1 MKKKNLFVGLLLASA
16 VFSLAACTDNKP
28 AKTGDKT
35 TDVTPTTDKPVT
47 PTSTGETPKPTQTS
61 EAPKEKFTV
70 SFESNGGS
78 AVADIIDVESG
89 SKISKPAD
97 PTKEATDEFEY
108 EFIGWFNEDLSEAFD
123 FENTPIVGTITLYAK
138 WNEVIKPQLTVNK
151 TGLKQ
156 FYQIGDDID
165 LEGISFTLKTAD
177 GAETLGIEDVKLNIK
192 EFDSSKLGE
201 YTIYVTLKSNENY
214 TTSYK
219 VFVCEEDY
227 SDYQA
232 ISTAKEFNDFRYSI
246 TAAGKY
252 MLTND
257 IDLDGIELA
266 ATTVTLMGEFNGN
279 GHTIANAIYREN
291 ASVKTGILTK
301 YLGDGAVVTNVRFDN
316 CVADQALETLG
327 IISGMGSG
335 NITVSKVQ
343 FSGCSVTCN
352 NYAGFILGRIDAAKT
367 VLTMSEITCKNGC
380 KSNVSNYGGTLIGDV
395 DKADKDTRTV
405 VNIFDCDLD
414 IELTGSNQNGGFL
427 SGRLRSNTN
436 LNIENV
442 VIRNAVLPA
451 ATGLICGGG
460 DNNATNSTVTV
471 KNLYVANTNAEK
483 LQSCALQ
490 TGTNPVTSFQITYT
504 NSYMNSVSLEKVTDN
519 TVNGVTYFTG
529 IATAD
534 ATVTWLDE
542 SLNLDFGAEGK
553 WTLEENDQTKFR
565 LVASSTNVKSDD
577 AKIAR
582 FKVTTANAVV
592 RFEKGTKFDPTGL
605 AVTGIYS
612 DGVNLPLT
620 LGVDY
625 ELDTTAFN
633 MDAAGI
639 YEIIIKSTENPEVT
653 ATYSVEV
660 VEQTGFVVDTQ
671 FAKLAYFVGD
681 EIDLKK
687 LLVYSTW
694 TDGKTLLTSKY
705 TTNSEELDLTTAG
718 AKELIVSMVGFDDVK
733 VRISVVDTKP
743 IVVDNHAYINVDANA
758 NVTYAG
764 EKVNGVETF
773 NTINEAVEYLVS
785 ADLDADVNKVMY
797 IAAGTYHEK
806 ITIPASLKNL
816 KIVGESR
823 ENSIIEYDAVED
835 TVDPITG
842 AKYVMNCATL
852 HVEAEGFGLENITV
866 NNSFDYKNLNTKFG
880 NPQGFALTIN
890 ADGAVI
896 DNVTLYGNQDTLFFK
911 KGRVY
916 LKDSTI
922 MGNIDFIFGEN
933 DGIAFFDQCKIVA
946 VGKSDKP
953 QSNNGYVTAMK
964 GDATNHPTYG
974 YVFYKCELTDD
985 GNVLDGAMSL
995 GRPWGAGATVTYIEC
1010 SFSAA
1015 YSTAAYGTGKSRWYD
1030 MSGNKPQDAN
1040 FAEYGSTGDGAITEA
1055 VVGGSILTKDQAD
1068 NYTPENTFAAANG
1081 GVTWT
1086 SGAFDY
1092 ASAYAALKAMAAK
1105 TAPESIEVASDTVTV
1120 YEGGSFNLNTFVKP
1134 WNANNKEVTY
1144 VIGNTEAISYNNGI
1158 ITGLKAGESTTITL
1172 TCGSLTKVINV
1183 TVAVGT
1189 FYEVQ
1194 FITDG
1199 TAVATQTVLE
1209 NESIEEVET
1218 TLAGCKFAGWY
1229 KDEAYTEEFD
1239 VTSPITESTKLYAKF
1254 LNLLTYAYNNAADG
1268 VRDDT
1273 SVATANSDY
1282 HTSLGGDGNVKS
1294 GDDYIKVPVIA
1305 ANGYLQFNVKGYTK
1319 SVTIDLMG
1327 STSGTNNET
1336 SINAVAYDAAGNAL
1350 KTETF
1355 VLCKS
1360 KINTRSVI
1368 NLEADSNIAYVRIVN
1383 TYTKQI
1389 AILTAEVT
1397 YERNATEKS
1406 NTFVTFG
1413 NDGNADV
1420 ANAAIDLTGATISDP
1435 KDGGAKVAGTI
1446 TVDVKAGGVVYV
1458 SSYQY
1463 YANFSIKN
1471 GETVLATFEKQSGY
1485 YQVTEDTTL
1494 TIESTGYLKGIYVLY
1509 QTSSNGW
1516 KFGNTVVP
1524 AELKVTLQK
1533 ASLVTSDGLVSDA
1546 TWSDGSSTTKIDY
1559 TNNGSYSQNNNHSF
1573 VLFVAPAGSTVT
1585 VVSYKGGISINGTA
1599 IGPNEDTSLGD
1610 NVTTVI
1616 NVTAPQLILIEA
1628 TSNTYLASITI
1639 A

>member
-1 MKKKNLFVGLLLASA
+1 MKKKNLLLGVLLASA
-16 VFSLAACTDNKP
+16 VFSLASCTKEKKP
-28 AKTGDKT
+28 TE
-35 TDVTPTTDKPVT
+35 TDKPTETSET
-47 PTSTGETPKPTQTS
+47 PKTTTGETPKPTETGEKPTETS
-61 EAPKEKFTV
+61 VAPVEKFTV
-70 SFESNGGS
+70 TFNSNGGS
-78 AVADIIDVESG
+78 DVAAIADVEAG
-89 SKISKPAD
+89 SKISAPTA

-108 EFIGWFNEDLSEAFD
+108 EFVGWFNEALDEEFD
-123 FENTPIVGTITLYAK
+123 FENTTITDSITLYAK
-138 WNEVIKPQLTVNK
+138 WNEVVKPQLIVNK
-151 TGLKQ
+151 AGLRQ

-177 GAETLGIEDVKLNIK
+177 GNETLGIEDVKLNIK

-232 ISTAKEFNDFRYSI
+232 ISTAKELNDFRYSL

-266 ATTVTLMGEFNGN
+266 ATSVTLMGEFNGN

-327 IISGMGSG
+327 LISGMGSG
-335 NITVSKVQ
+335 NINISKVQ

-395 DKADKDTRTV
+395 DKADKNTRTV

-436 LNIENV
+436 LNIKNV
-442 VIRNAVLPA
+442 VIRSAVLPA

-471 KNLYVANTNAEK
+471 KNLYVASTNAQK

-504 NSYMNSVSLEKVTDN
+504 NSYMGNASLPGITDN
-519 TVNGVTYFTG
+519 TVNGVTYLTG
-529 IATAD
+529 VEETD
-534 ATVTWLDE
+534 ANVAWLDD
-542 SLNLDFGAEGK
+542 SLNLDFSAEGK

-565 LVASSTNVKSDD
+565 LVASSTNVKSAD
-577 AKIAR
+577 AVISK
-582 FKVTTANAVV
+582 FKVTTANATL
-592 RFEKGTKFDPTGL
+592 RFEKGTAFDATGL

-625 ELDTTAFN
+625 ELDITAFN
-633 MDAAGI
+633 ADAAGI
-639 YEIIIKSTENPEVT
+639 YEIIITSKENPEVT
-653 ATYSVEV
+653 ATYTVEV
-660 VEQTGFVVDTQ
+660 VEQTGFIVDTQ

-681 EIDLKK
+681 EINLKK

-694 TDGKTLLTSKY
+694 TDGKTLLSSKY
-705 TTNSEELDLTTAG
+705 TTNALELDLTTAG
-718 AKELIVSMVGFDDVK
+718 AKELIVSMPGFDDVV

-743 IVVDNHAYINVDANA
+743 VVVDNYAYINVDANA

-764 EKVNGVETF
+764 EKVNGIETF

-785 ADLDADVNKVMY
+785 ANLDADVNKVMY
-797 IAAGTYHEK
+797 IAAGTYYEK
-806 ITIPASLKNL
+806 ITIPASLPNL
-816 KIVGESR
+816 KIIGESR

-842 AKYVMNCATL
+842 SKYVMNCATL

-880 NPQGFALTIN
+880 NPQGFALTIA

-933 DGIAFFDQCKIVA
+933 NGIAFFDQCKIVA

-964 GDATNHPTYG
+964 GDATAHPTYG

-995 GRPWGAGATVTYIEC
+995 GRPWGAGATVAYIEC

-1040 FAEYGSTGDGAITEA
+1040 FVEYGSTGDGAITEA
-1055 VVGGSILTKDQAD
+1055 VLGGSIITEEEAKA
-1068 NYTPENTFAAANG
+1068 YTAANTLAAANG
-1081 GVTWT
+1081 GVSW
-1086 SGAFDY
+1086 GGVVFDY
-1092 ASAYAALKAMAAK
+1092 ETAYAILTAGKAKVDATEILVLDGATEVGDTYEVPKDDSNALTITTKEWNAKNKDITVEVGDPTIAKFENGRLYGLAVGETNVTFKLGSITKTVALSVIVTPSYTVTFDTAGGTEVTPQTVFRNKHAEKPEVSKEGAVFKGWFADAAYTIPYDFDTEIITEETTIYARFVDWTDIYK
-1105 TAPESIEVASDTVTV
+1105 ENAVIYFDGSLGDGVDTFTYDNTDQTAATYYGLTVSGKFVYRSANSDTQYNNNVEV
-1120 YEGGSFNLNTFVKP
+1120 SFNVEKY
-1134 WNANNKEVTY
+1134 A
-1144 VIGNTEAISYNNGI
+1144 
-1158 ITGLKAGESTTITL
+1158 TITL
-1172 TCGSLTKVINV
+1172 TQKSAFAVTCTLDGEEVTPIIDGNNVIYETTKAGVFKIKNTAGGNKYVTSLSVIYPEVISETTKINFGSEGDYT
-1183 TVAVGT
+1183 
-1189 FYEVQ
+1189 
-1194 FITDG
+1194 
-1199 TAVATQTVLE
+1199 TATVLDQSGATYGQIQAKCNQIKKDSVLVFYVEE
-1209 NESIEEVET
+1209 NATIHISGNWSVGYNINGTDVLT
-1218 TLAGCKFAGWY
+1218 TNAGG
-1229 KDEAYTEEFD
+1229 ENNNGLEFD
-1239 VTSPITESTKLYAKF
+1239 YFVENGGKVVITSLHDNNYFYYISVTYPSKMTESTKIQF
-1254 LNLLTYAYNNAADG
+1254 GTSGNAAGVIDG
-1268 VRDDT
+1268 VTMSGVTNRDAGDAQIRNGKIT
-1273 SVATANSDY
+1273 LTLDKAAT
-1282 HTSLGGDGNVKS
+1282 
-1294 GDDYIKVPVIA
+1294 I
-1305 ANGYLQFNVKGYTK
+1305 
-1319 SVTIDLMG
+1319 TI
-1327 STSGTNNET
+1327 
-1336 SINAVAYDAAGNAL
+1336 AGNW
-1350 KTETF
+1350 
-1355 VLCKS
+1355 
-1360 KINTRSVI
+1360 SV
-1368 NLEADSNIAYVRIVN
+1368 
-1383 TYTKQI
+1383 
-1389 AILTAEVT
+1389 
-1397 YERNATEKS
+1397 
-1406 NTFVTFG
+1406 
-1413 NDGNADV
+1413 
-1420 ANAAIDLTGATISDP
+1420 
-1435 KDGGAKVAGTI
+1435 
-1446 TVDVKAGGVVYV
+1446 
-1458 SSYQY
+1458 
-1463 YANFSIKN
+1463 
-1471 GETVLATFEKQSGY
+1471 
-1485 YQVTEDTTL
+1485 
-1494 TIESTGYLKGIYVLY
+1494 
-1509 QTSSNGW
+1509 
-1516 KFGNTVVP
+1516 
-1524 AELKVTLQK
+1524 
-1533 ASLVTSDGLVSDA
+1533 
-1546 TWSDGSSTTKIDY
+1546 DY
-1559 TNNGSYSQNNNHSF
+1559 T
-1573 VLFVAPAGSTVT
+1573 
-1585 VVSYKGGISINGTA
+1585 INGTTVVQSKEVT
-1599 IGPNEDTSLGD
+1599 GNEEDNANLNYTFEASAGTVEIVVGDTSKCYFYYID
-1610 NVTTVI
+1610 VVM
-1616 NVTAPQLILIEA
+1616 E
-1628 TSNTYLASITI
+1628 
-1639 A
+1639 

>member
-16 VFSLAACTDNKP
+16 VFSLSACTDKKP
-28 AKTGDKT
+28 TETTKTGD
-35 TDVTPTTDKPVT
+35 TPKPT
-47 PTSTGETPKPTQTS
+47 ETGDTPKPTSTGETPKPTQTS

-78 AVADIIDVESG
+78 DVAAIADIEAG
-89 SKISKPAD
+89 SKISAPTA

-108 EFIGWFNEDLSEAFD
+108 EFVGWFNEDLSEEFD
-123 FENTPIVGTITLYAK
+123 FENTPIEGSITLYAK
-138 WNEVIKPQLTVNK
+138 WNEVIKPQLIVNK
-151 TGLKQ
+151 TGLRQ

-177 GAETLGIEDVKLNIK
+177 GNETLGIEDVKLNIK

-232 ISTAKEFNDFRYSI
+232 ISTAEEFNDFRYSI

-252 MLTND
+252 LLTND

-405 VNIFDCDLD
+405 VSIIDCDLD

-442 VIRNAVLPA
+442 VIRSAILPA

-504 NSYMNSVSLEKVTDN
+504 NSYMGSESLKGITDN
-519 TVNGVTYFTG
+519 TVNEVTYLTG
-529 IATAD
+529 VAETD
-534 ATVTWLDE
+534 ANVTWLKDT
-542 SLNLDFGAEGK
+542 LNLDFDTEGT

-565 LVASSTNVKSDD
+565 LVASSTNVKSAD
-577 AKIAR
+577 AVISK

-592 RFEKGTKFDPTGL
+592 RFEKGTEFDATGL

-633 MDAAGI
+633 TDAAGI
-639 YEIIIKSTENPEVT
+639 YEIIIKSKENPEVT
-653 ATYSVEV
+653 ATYTVEV
-660 VEQTGFVVDTQ
+660 VEQTGFIVDTQ

-681 EIDLKK
+681 EINLKK

-694 TDGKTLLTSKY
+694 TDGKTLLSSKY
-705 TTNSEELDLTTAG
+705 TTNALELDLTTAG
-718 AKELIVSMVGFDDVK
+718 AKELIVSMPGFDDVK

-743 IVVDNHAYINVDANA
+743 VVVDNYAYINVDANA

-764 EKVNGVETF
+764 EKVNGIETF

-785 ADLDADVNKVMY
+785 ANLDADVNKVMY

-806 ITIPASLKNL
+806 ITIPASLSNL
-816 KIVGESR
+816 KIIGESR

-842 AKYVMNCATL
+842 SKYVMNCATL

-880 NPQGFALTIN
+880 NPQGFALTIA

-933 DGIAFFDQCKIVA
+933 NGIAFFDQCKIVA

-995 GRPWGAGATVTYIEC
+995 GRPWGAGATVAYIEC

-1055 VVGGSILTKDQAD
+1055 VLGGSILTEEQAKA
-1068 NYTPENTFAAANG
+1068 YTAANTLAATNG
-1081 GVTWT
+1081 GVSW
-1086 SGAFDY
+1086 GGVVFDY
-1092 ASAYAALKAMAAK
+1092 ETAYAILTAGKAKVDATEILVLDGATEVGETYEVPKDDSNALTITTKEWNAK
-1105 TAPESIEVASDTVTV
+1105 NKDITVEVGDPTIAKFENGRLYGLAVGETTVTFKLGSLTKTV
-1120 YEGGSFNLNTFVKP
+1120 ALSVIVTPSYTVTFDTAGGTEVTPQTVFRNKHAEEPTTSKEGSVFKGWFADAAYTTPYDFNTEVITDETTIYARFVKWEDMYKENIVVYFNGEAGDGVDTFTFIGKGGAQTAITADSCGIIHTAKLQGRAP
-1134 WNANNKEVTY
+1134 NNAD
-1144 VIGNTEAISYNNGI
+1144 SQFNNGCDASFAV
-1158 ITGLKAGESTTITL
+1158 GAYATITL
-1172 TCGSLTKVINV
+1172 TARNLNGSSFSFKLDDTAITPTVSADGLTFTFETTKAGVFHIINDGGKNSYLSSLSV
-1183 TVAVGT
+1183 T
-1189 FYEVQ
+1189 YPE
-1194 FITDG
+1194 FISETTKINFGSEGDYT
-1199 TAVATQTVLE
+1199 TATVLDQSGATYGQIQAKCNQIKKDSVLVFYVEE
-1209 NESIEEVET
+1209 NATIHISGNWSVGYNINGTDVLT
-1218 TLAGCKFAGWY
+1218 SNAGGENN
-1229 KDEAYTEEFD
+1229 DGLEFD
-1239 VTSPITESTKLYAKF
+1239 YFVENGGKVVITSLHDNNYFYYISVTYPSKMTESTKIQF
-1254 LNLLTYAYNNAADG
+1254 GTSGNAAGVIDG
-1268 VRDDT
+1268 VTMSGVTNRD
-1273 SVATANSDY
+1273 
-1282 HTSLGGDGNVKS
+1282 GGD
-1294 GDDYIKVPVIA
+1294 A
-1305 ANGYLQFNVKGYTK
+1305 Q
-1319 SVTIDLMG
+1319 
-1327 STSGTNNET
+1327 
-1336 SINAVAYDAAGNAL
+1336 
-1350 KTETF
+1350 
-1355 VLCKS
+1355 
-1360 KINTRSVI
+1360 
-1368 NLEADSNIAYVRIVN
+1368 
-1383 TYTKQI
+1383 
-1389 AILTAEVT
+1389 
-1397 YERNATEKS
+1397 
-1406 NTFVTFG
+1406 
-1413 NDGNADV
+1413 
-1420 ANAAIDLTGATISDP
+1420 
-1435 KDGGAKVAGTI
+1435 
-1446 TVDVKAGGVVYV
+1446 
-1458 SSYQY
+1458 
-1463 YANFSIKN
+1463 IKN
-1471 GETVLATFEKQSGY
+1471 GKI
-1485 YQVTEDTTL
+1485 TL
-1494 TIESTGYLKGIYVLY
+1494 TLDKAATITIA
-1509 QTSSNGW
+1509 
-1516 KFGNTVVP
+1516 GN
-1524 AELKVTLQK
+1524 
-1533 ASLVTSDGLVSDA
+1533 
-1546 TWSDGSSTTKIDY
+1546 WSVDY
-1559 TNNGSYSQNNNHSF
+1559 T
-1573 VLFVAPAGSTVT
+1573 
-1585 VVSYKGGISINGTA
+1585 INGTVVQSKQVTGA
-1599 IGPNEDTSLGD
+1599 DEDEAKLNYVYEASAGTVEIVVGDTSKCYFYYID
-1610 NVTTVI
+1610 VVM
-1616 NVTAPQLILIEA
+1616 E
-1628 TSNTYLASITI
+1628 
-1639 A
+1639 